1 MEEDNYNL
9 QDKIDNL
16 KAELAKIKKNEDKNC
31 THGKD
36 IEELK
41 KQLFDQEE
49 GFNSRK
55 EYSFKHSDISYENK
69 PHLFDQKDVFLGK
82 DKIIGHF
89 ISKGR
94 TAHGRAVYQGSKGGY
109 YHMTANFNKTYLP

>member
-36 IEELK
+36 IEKLK

-49 GFNSRK
+49 GFNSDF
-55 EYSFKHSDISYENK
+55 YQ
-69 PHLFDQKDVFLGK
+69 LF
-82 DKIIGHF
+82 
-89 ISKGR
+89 
-94 TAHGRAVYQGSKGGY
+94 
-109 YHMTANFNKTYLP
+109 